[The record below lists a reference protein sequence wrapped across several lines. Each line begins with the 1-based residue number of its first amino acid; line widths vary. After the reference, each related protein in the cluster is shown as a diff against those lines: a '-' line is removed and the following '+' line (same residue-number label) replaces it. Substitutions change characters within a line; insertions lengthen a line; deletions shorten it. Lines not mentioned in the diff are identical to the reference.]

1 MSIAPSCFADHMLNI
16 AAGTTVDG
24 CAYQQWASQLNMMKL
39 RALGQAYK
47 QGWLTNLMAR
57 ITPMTVRNGDD
68 YVMMA
73 DLFITEVGQAQQLL
87 NKMSKDMSA
96 FATAAGLFYS
106 PTSTPQEM
114 QGHIRLYNRI
124 AKLLSTKFGFAA
136 PQPFASTTI
145 DASVQAQMPFI
156 RTFMRQYAA

>member
-1 MSIAPSCFADHMLNI
+1 MSPAPSCFADHMLNV

-24 CAYQQWASQLNMMKL
+24 CAYQQWSSRLNMMKL

-57 ITPMTVRNGDD
+57 ITPLTVRDGDD

-73 DLFITEVGQAQQLL
+73 DLFVTEVGQAQDLL
-87 NKMSKDMSA
+87 SKMSRDMSA

-106 PTSTPQEM
+106 PTFTPQEM

-124 AKLLSTKFGFAA
+124 SKTLATKFGFTA
-136 PQPFASTTI
+136 PQPFSSTTI

-156 RTFMRQYAA
+156 RTFMRQHAA